1 MIGETSDSMSVLQTY
16 RHHVKE
22 KVDIAMQ
29 SHSAFSLAWGAH
41 VLLNCGNVSLLA
53 GSMQKAEPLSPPQQ
67 LACLLVTEV
76 LSSVNAI
83 SPNHDKD
90 SPFLPILVTDS
101 LTVLQESKEDE
112 LSGGVARSCFYDLIE
127 SLLPTLMGPD
137 QLQRFLS
144 AVGANEPLPQNI
156 QNDLE
161 AIVLDWSSVY
171 REDNYVDPVVW
182 ATTEAEQKDLE
193 RLAEQAPTASIG
205 VDELL
210 GPLPPVDAPFCRP
223 LPPPML
229 PVYTYD
235 EDGQPLNEEEK
246 TDLLE
251 YVHADL
257 LWLTPTNL
265 RIMLLPGDEEDQ
277 KETEEYRQI
286 LGLLQ
291 KLAFSS
297 PLSPNDQRSL
307 LEALGAS
314 KHDVDSETSSAMEE
328 EEELRIQLIQDSG
341 LTPQNL
347 PKLVENNP
355 LVAHECLLI
364 ILQTS
369 SETTKNEY
377 LSALVGMDM
386 TLHTMEVVNRLA
398 TYNVNV
404 GGREPILHPEYVN
417 LFITSCIASCE
428 NIQDRHSQNRLVR
441 LVCVFIQSLL
451 RNNIVH
457 VQVSSGVLFLKFQY
471 FRDLSNHGCNRSQDI
486 YFEVQAFCIEF
497 SRIREA
503 AALFK
508 LLKTNKV

>member
-1 MIGETSDSMSVLQTY
+1 MQLFENLPAIGEDSDSMSVLQTY
-16 RHHVKE
+16 RRHVKE
-22 KVDIAMQ
+22 KVDTAVQ
-29 SHSAFSLAWGAH
+29 SQSAFSLAWGAH
-41 VLLNCGNVSLLA
+41 TLLKCGNVSLL
-53 GSMQKAEPLSPPQQ
+53 GSTQKAEPLSPPQQ

-76 LSSVNAI
+76 LSSMN
-83 SPNHDKD
+83 SPPPNHDKD

-101 LTVLQESKEDE
+101 LAVLQESKEDDLATVE
-112 LSGGVARSCFYDLIE
+112 RSCFYDLVE
-127 SLLPTLMGPD
+127 SMLPTLMEPD
-137 QLQRFLS
+137 QLHSFLFAAS
-144 AVGANEPLPQNI
+144 SNEPLPEDI
-156 QNDLE
+156 QKDLE
-161 AIVLDWSSVY
+161 ATVQKWSSVY
-171 REDNYVDPVVW
+171 QEDNYVDPIVW
-182 ATTEAEQKDLE
+182 ATTEGEHKDLE
-193 RLAEQAPTASIG
+193 RLVEHAPRSSLG
-205 VDELL
+205 DDDLL
-210 GPLPPVDAPFCRP
+210 GPLPQVDAPFCRP

-229 PVYTYD
+229 PVYTYEED
-235 EDGQPLNEEEK
+235 EQPLNEEEK
-246 TDLLE
+246 SDLLE

-265 RIMLLPGDEEDQ
+265 RLMLLPDEEEDQ
-277 KETEEYRQI
+277 KETEYRQI
-286 LGLLQ
+286 LGLLE

-297 PLSPNDQRSL
+297 PLSPKDQRSL
-307 LEALGAS
+307 LEALGA
-314 KHDVDSETSSAMEE
+314 KSENNSGNISTIEE
-328 EEELRIQLIQDSG
+328 EEEFKVQLIQDSG

-355 LVAHECLLI
+355 LVAHECLLV

-369 SETTKNEY
+369 PEPVKNEY

-398 TYNVNV
+398 TYNVNG

-428 NIQDRHSQNRLVR
+428 NIQDRNSQNRLVR

-457 VQVSSGVLFLKFQY
+457 V
-471 FRDLSNHGCNRSQDI
+471 QDI

-508 LLKTNKV
+508 LLKTNQV

>member
-1 MIGETSDSMSVLQTY
+1 MAEVFYTQLLENLPAIGGTSDSMTVLQTY
-16 RHHVKE
+16 RRHVKE
-22 KVDIAMQ
+22 KVDGAIQ

-41 VLLNCGNVSLLA
+41 ALLNCGNVSLL
-53 GSMQKAEPLSPPQQ
+53 GSVQKSEPLSPPQQ
-67 LACLLVTEV
+67 LACLLVTEA
-76 LSSVNAI
+76 LSSLNTS

-101 LTVLQESKEDE
+101 LAVLQESKEGY
-112 LSGGVARSCFYDLIE
+112 LSAVERSCFYDLVE
-127 SLLPTLMGPD
+127 SLLPSLMEPE
-137 QLQRFLS
+137 QLQAFLS
-144 AVGANEPLPQNI
+144 AATSDEALPEHVQK
-156 QNDLE
+156 DLE
-161 AIVLDWSSVY
+161 ATILKWSLVY
-171 REDNYVDPVVW
+171 QEDNYVDPIVW
-182 ATTEAEQKDLE
+182 ATTEGEQKDLE
-193 RLAEQAPTASIG
+193 RLVEQAPKACLG
-205 VDELL
+205 DGDLL
-210 GPLPPVDAPFCRP
+210 APLPTVEAPFCRP

-229 PVYTYD
+229 PIYAYEED
-235 EDGQPLNEEEK
+235 EQPLNEEEK

-265 RIMLLPGDEEDQ
+265 RLMLLPGDEEDQ

-291 KLAFSS
+291 KQAFTS
-297 PLSPNDQRSL
+297 PLSPNDQRNL
-307 LEALGAS
+307 LEALAAS
-314 KHDVDSETSSAMEE
+314 KPNNIGNNSAMLD
-328 EEELRIQLIQDSG
+328 EEELRVQLVQDSG

-355 LVAHECLLI
+355 LVAHECLLV

-369 SETTKNEY
+369 SEPVKNEY

-398 TYNVNV
+398 TYNVNG

-457 VQVSSGVLFLKFQY
+457 VQVSTQFVLF
-471 FRDLSNHGCNRSQDI
+471 
-486 YFEVQAFCIEF
+486 
-497 SRIREA
+497 
-503 AALFK
+503 
-508 LLKTNKV
+508 